1 MNEYVEVAAVAG
13 FSTIGAVIGLLMKHL
28 ANEQAL
34 TEFEMRRLFLAAGA
48 GLASGLIGQGLY
60 VNKPFIVGSSI
71 IVGYAGG
78 KKFFDWALKLL
89 SILTRRRLERS
100 DTSADNPM
108 KLPALDDEEDK
119 EESG

>member
-100 DTSADNPM
+100 DTSGDTPM
-108 KLPALDDEEDK
+108 QLPALDDEEDK